1 MLTRQIIVVFDT
13 RAVLAISPAAY
24 PRRSRAFQHAVV
36 SPTTHNERL
45 GYVVSCTVRRLGQSC
60 KSLRCGFPCASRTCV
75 NMYKRPSS
83 RKALVAV
90 VRLHTP
96 SYSLM
101 HESQV
106 INDSTRCHISRC
118 KHPSKKIDT
127 LPSKDI
133 NLQPDEELQPF

>member
-1 MLTRQIIVVFDT
+1 MKNPTRSITYIK
-13 RAVLAISPAAY
+13 VLAISQAAY

-36 SPTTHNERL
+36 PPTTHNERL
-45 GYVVSCTVRRLGQSC
+45 GYVVSCAVRRLGQSC

-83 RKALVAV
+83 RKALVAA
-90 VRLHTP
+90 VRLHIP

-106 INDSTRCHISRC
+106 INDSTCCRRKHSSR
-118 KHPSKKIDT
+118 KIDT